1 MENQNESSSQ
11 SENSKLEKTV
21 IFIDRKRYEL
31 AVPTQTGSALKE
43 LAAIAPTDVLF
54 LRQPGADIVIGNDKV
69 IVLKDGDHLYAQ
81 PAADYGNEDRRPDKT
96 VIFINRSR
104 YELAGEQQM
113 GRALKALASVA
124 LSDVL
129 FLRRPG
135 ADVVITNDETVLLK
149 DGDHLYSQPPADYGG
164 AAAASIVDDLEG
176 FDLFKQPDGWVFA
189 IHSAF
194 ELPDA
199 YLPKVV
205 RLLVKLP
212 PTFPEAAPD
221 MFYVTP
227 VVRTANG
234 GVPVGATPATIL
246 GESWQQFSWHLKP
259 GAWQPGF
266 SDFREYMRC
275 VRSRFEKRN

>member
-1 MENQNESSSQ
+1 METKNTSSSNNEERKHQ
-11 SENSKLEKTV
+11 KTV

-31 AVPTQTGSALKE
+31 ENPTQTGNALKE
-43 LAAIAPTDVLF
+43 LAGIASTDVLF
-54 LRQPGADIVIGNDKV
+54 LRQPGADLVIGNDTV

-81 PAADYGNEDRRPDKT
+81 PAADYDRPRHKT
-96 VIFINRSR
+96 IIFINRAR
-104 YELAGEQQM
+104 YEIEEPRQT
-113 GRALKALASVA
+113 GRALKTLGAVA
-124 LSDVL
+124 LTDVL

-135 ADVVITNDETVLLK
+135 ADVVITNDEVVVLK
-149 DGDHLYSQPPADYGG
+149 EGDHLYSQPPADYGG
-164 AAAASIVDDLEG
+164 AAVAMIVDDLEG
-176 FDLFKQPDGWVFA
+176 FDLQRQPDGWTFA

-199 YLPKVV
+199 YLPRVV

-234 GVPVGATPATIL
+234 ATPVGATPTTIL

-259 GAWQPGF
+259 GAWQPGI

-275 VRSRFEKRN
+275 VRSRFERRN